1 LQRVFELAQ
10 KAIELGPN
18 EAFGHKVLA
27 NAAMFRRDAAA
38 CLAAW
43 NRVFALNP
51 NFCDWRHGQCLV
63 LLGRPEEGL
72 VAIRR
77 YMRLDPFFPPH
88 ALMVEGLAHLVDRRY
103 QLALPPFREMIA
115 RAPDF
120 RNGRLMLAATCAHI
134 GETREARRQ
143 VEELLRVEPDCSLKK
158 LTRQHYFHS
167 AEHGLHMLE
176 GLRKAGVP
184 EG

>member
-1 LQRVFELAQ
+1 MPHSPPVIPSHGSIPSTRSTRPRKLCSGCLNWLRRLSNSVRTKRLATRCWLTQ
-10 KAIELGPN
+10 P
-18 EAFGHKVLA
+18 
-27 NAAMFRRDAAA
+27 MFRRDGAA

-120 RNGRLMLAATCAHI
+120 RNGRLMLAATYAHI

-158 LTRQHYFHS
+158 LS
-167 AEHGLHMLE
+167 
-176 GLRKAGVP
+176 
-184 EG
+184 